1 MNKRTVI
8 GTIGTGT
15 VMGFSNT
22 SPTPTMLCLHNHD
35 HVMMLLADVIMTATM
50 LTAVPSSV
58 A

>member
-8 GTIGTGT
+8 GTMGTGT

-22 SPTPTMLCLHNHD
+22 SPKPTNLCLHNHNR
-35 HVMMLLADVIMTATM
+35 VMILLAGVIMTATM
-50 LTAVPSSV
+50 LTAVPSYV